1 MPAAAARIASV
12 ATASNIAKD
21 CAPEYNPRCVEC
33 CTPIAT
39 CSAPAA
45 ATNAEN
51 FTESASAA
59 IGGGVNA
66 PNVAEA
72 APADSAANPPSVAAE
87 IPTTGGCIE
96 NNKRNLLEQ
105 ANSIEKIV
113 ARSRQ
118 SCVHEVL
125 GHASPSLAALA
136 RRIERPRQ
144 RKSVKPVQVFTHSP
158 VGYPARVTTLTHCPP
173 VKGSP

>member
-1 MPAAAARIASV
+1 MAAAAARIASV

-51 FTESASAA
+51 FTESTSNA
-59 IGGGVNA
+59 IGGGTNA

-72 APADSAANPPSVAAE
+72 APADSAANPPSVPAE
-87 IPTTGGCIE
+87 VPTTAGSIE
-96 NNKRNLLEQ
+96 NITTILLER
-105 ANSIEKIV
+105 ANSIE
-113 ARSRQ
+113 RS
-118 SCVHEVL
+118 
-125 GHASPSLAALA
+125 
-136 RRIERPRQ
+136 
-144 RKSVKPVQVFTHSP
+144 
-158 VGYPARVTTLTHCPP
+158 
-173 VKGSP
+173 

>member
-1 MPAAAARIASV
+1 MLAAAARIASV
-12 ATASNIAKD
+12 ATASNIAND

-87 IPTTGGCIE
+87 VPTDAGSIE
-96 NNKRNLLEQ
+96 NTTTNLLER

-113 ARSRQ
+113 TRSRQ
-118 SCVHEVL
+118 SRVHEIF
-125 GHASPSLAALA
+125 GHASPTAAALA
-136 RRIERPRQ
+136 RHIDRAPTQTKRQ
-144 RKSVKPVQVFTHSP
+144 NRYKCLLAGQL
-158 VGYPARVTTLTHCPP
+158 GIRLA
-173 VKGSP
+173 